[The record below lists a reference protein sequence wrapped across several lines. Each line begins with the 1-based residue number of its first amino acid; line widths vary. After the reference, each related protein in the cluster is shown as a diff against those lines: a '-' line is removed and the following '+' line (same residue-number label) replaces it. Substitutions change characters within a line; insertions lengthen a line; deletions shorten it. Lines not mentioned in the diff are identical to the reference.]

1 MCELCV
7 IVRRRTFGLH
17 GTNLHSTMFGL
28 THGTCLVLCSAAHTV
43 TRHPLYKVY
52 PSCSS
57 DSQSP
62 HLSHSHTVFCLSSLC
77 EAPMVTCGPRKQDKL
92 STHNS
97 QQCACPLSLAHHARQ
112 QKTPPEAPTT
122 SPFKCQPPRL
132 KSQTAM

>member
-1 MCELCV
+1 MCNCAEKDIWVTWNQSPLHYVWTYSWDLFGPLFCSAHSDSAPTIQGV
-7 IVRRRTFGLH
+7 PFLLFGLPIAA
-17 GTNLHSTMFGL
+17 SFSL
-28 THGTCLVLCSAAHTV
+28 THSL
-43 TRHPLYKVY
+43 
-52 PSCSS
+52 
-57 DSQSP
+57 
-62 HLSHSHTVFCLSSLC
+62 LSLEHSSLC